1 MTPKKKKGQVIA
13 VCIQEPFEDG
23 SSMDFG
29 AIQGADLKYLH
40 QAFITDTIINAL
52 KVKDTDI
59 RLYYIGSSE
68 RNKLVKIVTEY
79 VKKKAP
85 EKISSEIKHRLKL
98 SEMSKERWGIRIEK
112 LFEDCF
118 SCGYESVLV
127 IGSRSPTVS
136 RQKIETAMQLLKKS
150 DAVFGPTPDGRY
162 YVIGM
167 SKSYHIKLSE
177 FDWKSPSI
185 YNEVARALED
195 KGLVWSELEIWY
207 AVETPDYLE
216 VMVRDINQ
224 FRIEGDESTAHETEL
239 VMERLLGK
247 QEN

>member
-1 MTPKKKKGQVIA
+1 MTSKKEKGQVIA

-29 AIQGADLKYLH
+29 AIQGDDLKYLH

-52 KVKDTDI
+52 RVENSDV
-59 RLYYIGSSE
+59 RLYYIGSTE

-85 EKISSEIKHRLKL
+85 DRISADIKGRIKL
-98 SEMSKERWGIRIEK
+98 CEMTKERWGIRVEK

-118 SCGYESVLV
+118 AAGYDSVLV
-127 IGSRSPTVS
+127 VGSRTPTVS
-136 RQKIETAMQLLKKS
+136 RSKFETAIQLLKKS

-162 YVIGM
+162 YLIGM

-185 YNEVARALED
+185 YNEVATALED
-195 KGLVWSELEIWY
+195 KGLAWSELEIWY

-224 FRIEGDESTAHETEL
+224 FRIDDDETTAHETEL
-239 VMERLLGK
+239 VMERLLAK
-247 QEN
+247 LEN

>member
-29 AIQGADLKYLH
+29 AIQGDDLRYLH
-40 QAFITDTIINAL
+40 QAFITDTLINAL
-52 KVKDTDI
+52 KVEDTDI
-59 RLYYIGSSE
+59 RLYYIGSAE
-68 RNKLVKIVTEY
+68 RNKLVKIVTDY
-79 VKKKAP
+79 VKKKAQAITAADL
-85 EKISSEIKHRLKL
+85 KSRLKL
-98 SEMSKERWGIRIEK
+98 CEMSKERWGIRVEK
-112 LFEDCF
+112 VFEDCF
-118 SCGYESVLV
+118 GSGYNSVLV
-127 IGSRSPTVS
+127 IGSRTPTVS
-136 RQKIETAMQLLKKS
+136 REKMETALQLLKKS

-162 YVIGM
+162 YVIGL
-167 SKSYHIKLSE
+167 SNSYRIRLSE

-185 YNEVARALED
+185 YSEVARTLED

-224 FRIEGDESTAHETEL
+224 FRFEGDESTAHETEL
-239 VMERLLGK
+239 VMERLLSK
-247 QEN
+247 LEN